1 VKVWDRY
8 RPAGK
13 KLDGLSE
20 KKRRWT
26 CKHRAGNIWWDRIG
40 GPGSGNP
47 PLPPKIFNPAVDGRP
62 GFELMD
68 KTVKVLIILF
78 AMVGIGLFGYH
89 FINQWH
95 TKTLD
100 QAVHQERQHELEK
113 IAQLEAKIN
122 RLTDELGVQQR
133 SEPSKS
139 EMVNVF
145 GEAKPL
151 DSIKPEVVDCK
162 QIKGQVTAFFQ
173 YLDSKAY
180 LIWPGNNMR
189 AEDLFHQIARQLAAK
204 PPVNVGEME
213 DIYNLMHNVT
223 HFYSVLGKD
232 RIDLIKEI
240 LKSES
245 DVLEPAMAVMFAW
258 VTTCNK
264 GSKDID
270 LNTLYQYA
278 HFFLSTLGGR
288 SYLLRRQAKVRILV
302 NYYSLL
308 IIDMANDAKLNAY
321 GFDIRPHLDH
331 VFYDIN
337 NQKGLMYRQR
347 YLSHLRALQNKYQ

>member
-1 VKVWDRY
+1 MVAASRLTSVR
-8 RPAGK
+8 
-13 KLDGLSE
+13 E
-20 KKRRWT
+20 
-26 CKHRAGNIWWDRIG
+26 
-40 GPGSGNP
+40 
-47 PLPPKIFNPAVDGRP
+47 
-62 GFELMD
+62 FELMD
-68 KTVKVLIILF
+68 KTVKVLIVLF
-78 AMVGIGLFGYH
+78 ALVGIGLFGYH

-95 TKTLD
+95 TETLD
-100 QAVHQERQHELEK
+100 QAVRQERQHELEK

-122 RLTDELGVQQR
+122 RLTEELGVQQR
-133 SEPSKS
+133 SQPSNS

-151 DSIKPEVVDCK
+151 ESVAQGAVDCK
-162 QIKGQVTAFFQ
+162 QITEQVSAFFK

-180 LIWPGNNMR
+180 LIWPGINMR
-189 AEDLFHQIARQLAAK
+189 AEDLFHQVATKLTAK

-213 DIYNLMHNVT
+213 NIYNLMHNVT
-223 HFYSVLGKD
+223 HFYSVLGRD
-232 RIDLIKEI
+232 RIELIKEI

-258 VTTCNK
+258 VTVCNK
-264 GSKDID
+264 DSKQLD

-278 HFFLSTLGGR
+278 HFFLNTLGGR
-288 SYLLRRQAKVRILV
+288 SYLLRREAKVRILV

-321 GFDIRPHLDH
+321 GFDIRPHLDYI
-331 VFYDIN
+331 FYDIN
-337 NQKGLMYRQR
+337 NQKSLMYRQR